1 MEGTVKSLLGLRYQA
16 FEIIIIN
23 DGSTDN
29 MLHTAIDAF
38 RMKKVEQVVR
48 RYVPSKPVKAV
59 YQSEIHPN
67 VYLIDKKM
75 GARLMH

>member
-1 MEGTVKSLLGLRYQA
+1 MKSLLGLRYQA